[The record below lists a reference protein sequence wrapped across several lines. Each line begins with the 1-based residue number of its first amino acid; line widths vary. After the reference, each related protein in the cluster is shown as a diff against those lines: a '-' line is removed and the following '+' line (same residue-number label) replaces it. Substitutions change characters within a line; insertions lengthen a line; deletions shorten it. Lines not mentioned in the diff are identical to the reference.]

1 MGKYTSEIKITCK
14 DLVIVIPFKSAASGK
29 SFSECKRMAAFPQ
42 VIFFEKVNLMYG
54 LEIAFWKK

>member
-1 MGKYTSEIKITCK
+1 MGKCTSEIEITCK

-29 SFSECKRMAAFPQ
+29 SFSECKRMTALFQ
-42 VIFFEKVNLMYG
+42 VIFFDNVNLRYG